1 MKQWKTIMIFFNRLT
16 GFMFKV
22 VIALLVLIAFFV
34 LFEIVMRKIIGWSV
48 DWVIELTEYLLA
60 YLTFLGGAHLLKIDG
75 HLTFDLVVQ
84 RLSKRKKRFLRVISN
99 VVGLV
104 VALIITWYG
113 TVATI
118 DLFQRGIV
126 TETILVLPKGLF
138 ALTVTFSMLL
148 FTFQFLARC
157 LTAMAEYRNM
167 GKESGASKEMSF

>member
-1 MKQWKTIMIFFNRLT
+1 
-16 GFMFKV
+16 MFKV
-22 VIALLVLIAFFV
+22 AIALLVLIAFFV

-48 DWVIELTEYLLA
+48 DWVIELTEYLIA
-60 YLTFLGGAHLLKIDG
+60 YLTFLGGAHLLKTDG

-99 VVGLV
+99 IVGFV

-113 TVATI
+113 TVTTI

-148 FTFQFLARC
+148 FTFQFLTRC
-157 LTAMAEYRNM
+157 LTAIAEYRQM
-167 GKESGASKEMSF
+167 GKESGTPKEMSL